1 LKIGDLGPG
10 TFVRRRPARHVLAAL
25 AIGAGALAVATM
37 VKAVLLAWTGD
48 DPAYLIHFAA
58 LPLAVLAGGFISGV
72 VLVVAGALLDSL
84 IFQVPLGS
92 LWIADPDARL
102 RLILFVPVGLWIAW
116 LIASVADAR
125 SAAADAAVRVRR
137 LLDALPD
144 ATFVIDPTSGRIE
157 YANRAA
163 LESTGQSDGLQGVEM
178 DRVVPGWAAALDA
191 PPAELAMARLVGDD
205 LPVGLVVRTVSRPG
219 RDDGVLAIA
228 HDLTDRID
236 AEVRLMRLAAA
247 ERAQTRLLTD
257 VIASMDEGVALVDTD
272 GRVLVANV
280 GLNQLLGRPVTSR
293 ADLEA
298 ALGTS
303 LQDGDVRLPAS
314 ERWAHVRVR
323 TLGDEAS
330 GARLVVV
337 RDISQEIEAVAI
349 RDAFLGVL
357 SHELRTPVTTILGYS
372 QVARRSRH
380 SPEASAEALIDDIAA
395 EAERLHHLIEDLLV
409 LSRAQAGDVPF
420 EPEPLLLQHVVADI
434 LASEAARHPE
444 VDFTQ
449 QVAPS
454 LPAVDGDRTY
464 VGQIM
469 RNLIGNAV
477 KYGRPDHG
485 RVHVSVSVE
494 ARDGTVE
501 VRVLDKGPGFQPG
514 DEERLFEIFYRA
526 QETARQRSGSGIGLY
541 VTRTLVEA
549 MGGTAWAR
557 LPSAGGSE
565 FGFALRIASAD
576 DEDLG

>member
-1 LKIGDLGPG
+1 MI
-10 TFVRRRPARHVLAAL
+10 
-25 AIGAGALAVATM
+25 
-37 VKAVLLAWTGD
+37 VKAILVAWTGG
-48 DPAYLIHFAA
+48 DPAYLPLLAA
-58 LPLAVLAGGFISGV
+58 LPLAVLAGGFLSGV
-72 VLVVAGALLDSL
+72 VVVVVGAVLDSAL
-84 IFQVPLGS
+84 FLSPLGS
-92 LWIADPDARL
+92 IGVDDPDARL
-102 RLILFVPVGLWIAW
+102 RLILFLPVGLWIAW

-137 LLDALPD
+137 LLDAVPD
-144 ATFVIDPTSGRIE
+144 ATFVIEPASGRIE

-163 LESTGQSDGLQGVEM
+163 LESTGHSDGLQGVEM

-191 PPAELAMARLVGDD
+191 PASELAMARLGGDD
-205 LPVGLVVRTVSRPG
+205 LPVGLDVRTVSRPG

-257 VIASMDEGVALVDTD
+257 VISSMDEGVALVDPD

-293 ADLEA
+293 PDLEA

-303 LQDGDVRLPAS
+303 LHDGDVRLPDA
-314 ERWAHVRVR
+314 ERWANVRIR
-323 TLGDEAS
+323 NLGDEAS
-330 GARLVVV
+330 GAQLVVV
-337 RDISQEIEAVAI
+337 RDITKAVEAVAI

-372 QVARRSRH
+372 QVARRSRQ

-409 LSRAQAGDVPF
+409 LSRAQAGAVPF
-420 EPEPLLLQHVVADI
+420 EPEPLLLQHVLAEI

-444 VDFTQ
+444 VDFSQ
-449 QVAPS
+449 QVSSP

-464 VGQIM
+464 VGQIL

-477 KYGRPDHG
+477 KYGRPKDG
-485 RVHVSVSVE
+485 RVQVTVE
-494 ARDGTVE
+494 ARAGFVE
-501 VRVLDKGPGFQPG
+501 VRVLDDGPGFQPG

-526 QETARQRSGSGIGLY
+526 QQTARQRSGSGIGLY

-549 MGGTAWAR
+549 MGGRAWAR
-557 LPSAGGSE
+557 RPSAGGSE

-576 DEDLG
+576 DDDLG